1 MRRVYCTHS
10 IPAETPQLCLL
21 FEVDAS
27 QSYVQFRSDQQQMSN
42 NDFQRIYESS
52 RSLYTHPIIKFYYF
66 SSLIKMVKEGQVNDV
81 QSCNIITNDT
91 CSIARP
97 GRSNCIETNIQ
108 CALCLLMDDWWQWNE
123 QCVNILLKG
132 ISETSVRNKDDS
144 KLCFQCCYQQIAQRN
159 QRITINGGSTSHCT
173 FSRTERT
180 YLNSSLDSLESKKRN
195 KNKQT
200 NMFLLLCKW

>member
-1 MRRVYCTHS
+1 MTSLLHPFRLKLRNFVYIS
-10 IPAETPQLCLL
+10 KSKPAN
-21 FEVDAS
+21 
-27 QSYVQFRSDQQQMSN
+27 YVHFRSDQQQMSN

-52 RSLYTHPIIKFYYF
+52 RSLHTHPIIKFYYF

-91 CSIARP
+91 CSIARA

-159 QRITINGGSTSHCT
+159 QR
-173 FSRTERT
+173 T
-180 YLNSSLDSLESKKRN
+180 YHHKRRLHQSLYL
-195 KNKQT
+195 Q
-200 NMFLLLCKW
+200 